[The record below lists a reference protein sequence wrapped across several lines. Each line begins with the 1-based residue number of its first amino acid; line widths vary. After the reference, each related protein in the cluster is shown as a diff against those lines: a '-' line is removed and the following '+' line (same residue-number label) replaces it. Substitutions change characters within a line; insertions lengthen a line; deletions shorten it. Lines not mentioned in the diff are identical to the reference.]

1 MREGVTDTAGG
12 SIPVDCHSNE
22 IASQTQCLVFL
33 HVRAKAATI
42 SNS

>member
-1 MREGVTDTAGG
+1 MREGVTDTVGG
-12 SIPVDCHSNE
+12 SIAVDCHSNE

-33 HVRAKAATI
+33 HEGAKAATI